1 MKNTIAKIGKY
12 KNRKG
17 GHIHSILLK
26 KNIIANK
33 YKNRKSNG
41 RQVVKIMIRIH
52 SASIG
57 LIVLSPVTGS
67 PVQRNLTSIHSPF
80 QVGEHPIELPSVM
93 PADPS
98 VQPPVLEI

>member
-1 MKNTIAKIGKY
+1 MKYTISKIDKYTNT
-12 KNRKG
+12 
-17 GHIHSILLK
+17 ILLK
-26 KNIIANK
+26 NTVSQTGK
-33 YKNRKSNG
+33 YTNTKKRKRYG

-80 QVGEHPIELPSVM
+80 QVHEHL
-93 PADPS
+93 
-98 VQPPVLEI
+98 LNYLR